1 MTLAMQQLEVLAG
14 PARQPGLG
22 ICLDVVPTVET
33 GRGFPYP
40 TQAVIVTTAARRL
53 ITMSKAGEKLE
64 SILVRGDPDPTLHPH
79 FREVS
84 GNLKELQRKWYPK
97 ALLALATDG
106 LHLDNAEVR
115 TALRVF
121 DRVLLRLEYGTAKTF
136 TALTGAKSK
145 DLKEVVDRLASLDI
159 DRIVV
164 QATFGQ
170 GDIDNASEGEVKAW
184 LGHVARLKPK
194 AVQIQNLAKGVKGRR
209 PIGKGRL
216 EEIAAKLREK
226 TGFTVEVVAD

>member
-1 MTLAMQQLEVLAG
+1 MTLAAQQLEVLAG
-14 PARQPGLG
+14 PTRQPGLG
-22 ICLDVVPTVET
+22 ICLDVIPTVET

-64 SILVRGDPDPTLHPH
+64 SILVRGDFDPTLHPH
-79 FREVS
+79 LREIAS
-84 GNLKELQRKWYPK
+84 NLKELQRKWYPK

-106 LHLDNAEVR
+106 LHLENPDVR

-121 DRVLLRLEYGTAKTF
+121 DRVLLRLEYGTQKTF
-136 TALTGAKSK
+136 AALAGGKPK
-145 DLKEVVDRLASLDI
+145 DLKDVVDRLASLDI

-170 GDIDNASEGEVKAW
+170 GDVENSSEGEVKAW
-184 LGHVARLKPK
+184 IGHVSKLRPK
-194 AVQIQNLAKGVKGRR
+194 AVQIQNAAKGVKGRR
-209 PIGKGRL
+209 PISKGRL
-216 EEIAAKLREK
+216 DEIAAKLREK
-226 TGFTVEVVAD
+226 TGFSVEVLAE